1 MKVSADA
8 SLKFCLKSFCIFL
21 QCFFGICGRDKYI
34 MNNAVILAGG
44 QGKRMKSDI
53 PKPMFKVLGEPML
66 EWVIKACEEAGL
78 EKLCIVKGFMS
89 EIIDEYLGG
98 RYETVL
104 QSERLGTGHAVMQA
118 VPFMKENSGN
128 TLVLCGD
135 APFIDADTIR
145 KSLELH
151 MSEGNSITVITAKID
166 DPKGYGRIVRGDNGI
181 TSIVEE
187 KDASVSQREINE
199 VNSGAYWFKTDDLI
213 EYLGELTQNNSQG
226 EYYLTDS
233 VFIALNKGRRVDAFV
248 SKNPNVV
255 KGANDRRGLLE
266 LNTIARMAVIDKHLD
281 NGVEF
286 NCIDGV
292 VIGRD
297 VTIEPGTEIM
307 AGTHLRGNTKIG
319 RDCRIGP
326 NCIIDDC
333 DIKDGVS
340 LNYVQAFKSTID
352 AGVKIGPWVHI
363 RPGSHI
369 KSGVKIGDFVE
380 IKNSVI
386 GEGTAVAHLTYV
398 GDSDVGKKVNFGCG
412 TVTVNYD
419 GIVKSRCVIGDN
431 CFIGCNTN
439 LVAPVKLGKAVYTAA
454 GTTITRDIPDYALA
468 IDRGT
473 VKVKEGYSLV
483 KLKNRLE
490 K

>member
-1 MKVSADA
+1 
-8 SLKFCLKSFCIFL
+8 
-21 QCFFGICGRDKYI
+21 

-44 QGKRMKSDI
+44 QGKRMKAEI

-66 EWVIKACEEAGL
+66 EWVIGACEGAGI

-89 EIIDEYLGG
+89 EMIDEYLNG

-104 QSERLGTGHAVMQA
+104 QEERLGTGHAVMQA
-118 VPFMKENSGN
+118 VPFMEESGGKN

-135 APFIDADTIR
+135 APFIDSETIR
-145 KSLELH
+145 KSLEAH
-151 MSEGNSITVITAKID
+151 ERGGNSITVITAVSEN
-166 DPKGYGRIVRGDNGI
+166 PTGYGRIVRGENGI

-187 KDASVSQREINE
+187 KDATVGQKEIKE
-199 VNSGAYWFKTDDLI
+199 INSGAYWFKTADLT
-213 EYLGELTQNNSQG
+213 EYLGELTTNNSQG

-233 VFIALNKGRRVDAFV
+233 IFIALNKGRRVDAYI
-248 SKNPNVV
+248 SENPDVV
-255 KGANDRRGLLE
+255 LGANDRKGLLE
-266 LNTIARMAVIDKHLD
+266 LNTVARMAVIEKHLE

-292 VIGRD
+292 VIGRG
-297 VTIEPGTEIM
+297 VVIGEGTEIM
-307 AGTHLRGNTKIG
+307 EGTHLRGNTVIG
-319 RDCRIGP
+319 KNCLIGP
-326 NCIIDDC
+326 NCIISDC
-333 DIKDGVS
+333 EIRDNVS

-380 IKNSVI
+380 IKNSTV

-398 GDSDVGKKVNFGCG
+398 GDSDVGKNVNFGCG

-419 GIVKSRCVIGDN
+419 GIIKSRCEIGDN

-439 LVAPVKLGKAVYTAA
+439 LIAPVKLGKAVYTAA
-454 GTTITRDIPDYALA
+454 GTTITKDVPDYALA

-473 VKVKEGYSLV
+473 MQIKEGYSLR
-483 KLKNRLE
+483 KLKKRLE
-490 K
+490 KE

>member
-1 MKVSADA
+1 
-8 SLKFCLKSFCIFL
+8 
-21 QCFFGICGRDKYI
+21 

-66 EWVIKACEEAGL
+66 EWVIKACEGAGL
-78 EKLCIVKGFMS
+78 SSLCIVKGFKA

-104 QSERLGTGHAVMQA
+104 QEERLGTGHAVMQA
-118 VPFMKENSGN
+118 VPFMEKNGGGN

-135 APFIDADTIR
+135 APFIDSETIKR
-145 KSLELH
+145 SLEMH
-151 MSEGNSITVITAKID
+151 EQEGNSITVITADVD
-166 DPKGYGRIVRGDNGI
+166 DPTGYGRIIRGEKGI
-181 TSIVEE
+181 SSIVEE
-187 KDASVSQREINE
+187 KDATEAQKEICE
-199 VNSGAYWFKTDDLI
+199 INSGAYWFKTADLI
-213 EYLGELTQNNSQG
+213 ETLGELTRNNSQG

-233 VFIALNKGRRVDAFV
+233 VFIALGKGRSVGAYKTENSIAV
-248 SKNPNVV
+248 L
-255 KGANDRRGLLE
+255 GANDRMGLLE
-266 LNTIARMAVIDKHLD
+266 LNTIARMAVIEKHLE

-286 NCIDGV
+286 VCLDGII
-292 VIGRD
+292 IGRD
-297 VTIEPGTEIM
+297 VEIGAGTQILPGTD
-307 AGTHLRGNTKIG
+307 LRGKTVIG
-319 RDCRIGP
+319 KDCRIGP

-333 DIKDGVS
+333 TVEDNVS
-340 LNYVQAFKSTID
+340 LNYVQAFKSKVD
-352 AGVKIGPWVHI
+352 AGVKIGPFVHI

-380 IKNSVI
+380 IKNSTI

-419 GIVKSRCVIGDN
+419 GIVKSRCEIGDH

-439 LVAPVKLGKAVYTAA
+439 LIAPVKLGKWAYTAA
-454 GTTITRDIPDYALA
+454 GTTITKDVPDYALA

-473 VKVKEGYSLV
+473 VQIKEGYSLR
-483 KLKNRLE
+483 KLKTKLE
-490 K
+490 KA

>member
-1 MKVSADA
+1 
-8 SLKFCLKSFCIFL
+8 
-21 QCFFGICGRDKYI
+21 
-34 MNNAVILAGG
+34 MNNAIILAGG
-44 QGKRMKSDI
+44 QGKRMKADI

-66 EWVIKACEEAGL
+66 EWVIKACENADIA
-78 EKLCIVKGFMS
+78 KLCIVKGFMA
-89 EIIDEYLGG
+89 EIIDEYLNG

-118 VPFMKENSGN
+118 VPFMKENCEGN

-135 APFIDADTIR
+135 APFIDSETIK
-145 KSLELH
+145 KSLEMH
-151 MSEGNSITVITAKID
+151 KDEENSITVITAVSD
-166 DPKGYGRIVRGDNGI
+166 NPTGYGRIVRGENGI

-187 KDASVSQREINE
+187 KDATISQKEIKE
-199 VNSGAYWFKTDDLI
+199 INSGAYWFKTADLM
-213 EYLGELTQNNSQG
+213 EYLGELTTNNSQG

-233 VFIALNKGRRVDAFV
+233 VFIALNKGRRVNAYI
-248 SKNPNVV
+248 SENPNVV
-255 KGANDRRGLLE
+255 LGANDRKGLLE
-266 LNTIARMAVIDKHLD
+266 LNTIARMDVIEKHLE

-286 NCIDGV
+286 NCVDGV

-297 VTIEPGTEIM
+297 VEIGVGTEIM
-307 AGTHLRGNTKIG
+307 AGTRLIG
-319 RDCRIGP
+319 KTVIGEGCLIGP
-326 NCIIDDC
+326 NCIVEDC
-333 DIKDGVS
+333 VVNDGVS

-380 IKNSVI
+380 IKNSTI

-419 GIVKSRCVIGDN
+419 GIVKSRCEIGDN

-439 LVAPVKLGKAVYTAA
+439 LIAPVKLGKGVYTAA
-454 GTTITRDIPDYALA
+454 GTTITKDVPDYALA
-468 IDRGT
+468 IDRG
-473 VKVKEGYSLV
+473 VVQIKEGYSLR
-483 KLKNRLE
+483 KLKNKLE
-490 K
+490 KA